1 MHTMALTPPP
11 HPDDPMATTP
21 ESSGFFFN
29 TLRQANTSAEH
40 VANAPNDVRPSSS
53 SIDTAIADPVA
64 DNPASN
70 STSMSEKDLEKGPDP
85 IPQCP
90 RAAAAAA
97 AAAAAGAS
105 STTPCA
111 ASTAACSS
119 SKKRP
124 VILPCG
130 AMVPGGADDAD
141 SRDNHGWRRVVRNF
155 TPSWFS
161 VCMGTGVVSI
171 LLHNLPYNAEWVRYI
186 SIVVFCLNIL
196 LFIAFS
202 AITLTRYIAYPE
214 IWGVMIKH
222 PSQSLFL
229 GCIPMGFATIVK
241 MMVFE
246 CARWGR
252 GAIYLTWAFWWA
264 DVLVA
269 CACSL
274 IIPFVIVHHHRNQLS
289 HMTAALLLPVV
300 PVVVSSASGSL
311 LAEILPDRSHAV
323 TTLVTSYILW
333 GLGMAFSFF
342 IMTVYF
348 LRLQIHDLPPREVI
362 VSVFLP
368 IGPLGQGGFA
378 IQQLGKVA
386 FKLLPETGAFNG
398 VVITGASS
406 NESTLAAAAIYGGT
420 VLYIMGILAGLFFWG
435 AALGWLAFAIISI
448 MTTKSFPF
456 NMGWWGFVFP
466 LGVLTSCTGML
477 ATELDSSFFRVITMM
492 FSACVFCLWI
502 LVAIKTATMVLH
514 GDMFYAPCLRD
525 LRPKEETAGGNRTV

>member
-1 MHTMALTPPP
+1 
-11 HPDDPMATTP
+11 MATTP

-40 VANAPNDVRPSSS
+40 VASAPSDVRPSCGSIGTAVTDPTDDSS
-53 SIDTAIADPVA
+53 AC
-64 DNPASN
+64 N
-70 STSMSEKDLEKGPDP
+70 STSMTEKDLEKGPDP
-85 IPQCP
+85 AP
-90 RAAAAAA
+90 RYSRTAAAAAA
-97 AAAAAGAS
+97 AAAAEAS

-111 ASTAACSS
+111 ASTAARSS
-119 SKKRP
+119 SKKYP
-124 VILPCG
+124 AMPPCG
-130 AMVPGGADDAD
+130 AIVPGGADDTD
-141 SRDNHGWRRVVRNF
+141 SKGSHGWRHVVRNF

-161 VCMGTGVVSI
+161 VSMGTGVVSI

-186 SIVVFCLNIL
+186 SIIVFCLNIL

-229 GCIPMGFATIVK
+229 GCIPMGLATIVK

-246 CARWGR
+246 CARWGH

-300 PVVVSSASGSL
+300 PVVVAAASGGL
-311 LAEILPDRSHAV
+311 LAEILPDRAHAV

-398 VVITGASS
+398 AVIAGASG
-406 NESTLAAAAIYGGT
+406 NEPTLVAAAVYGGT
-420 VLYIMGILAGLFFWG
+420 VLYIMGIVAGLFLWG

-477 ATELDSSFFRVITMM
+477 ATELNSTFFRTITMV
-492 FSACVFCLWI
+492 SL
-502 LVAIKTATMVLH
+502 LVPLPPLKSSIPTL
-514 GDMFYAPCLRD
+514 
-525 LRPKEETAGGNRTV
+525 